1 MSESFTS
8 FIDVCG
14 WKWCGF
20 LHQLKPLLDYIAHWE
35 IADSSLA
42 ALMGWDVMEVGGG
55 ILGHRDLMSS
65 SVLLHSWATKW
76 ATTVFVKYSTPVN
89 N

>member
-8 FIDVCG
+8 FIDACG
-14 WKWCGF
+14 WKRCGF
-20 LHQLKPLLDYIAHWE
+20 FHQLKPVLDYIARQE
-35 IADSSLA
+35 NADSSLA
-42 ALMGWDVMEVGGG
+42 ALMGYDGSGGVG

-76 ATTVFVKYSTPVN
+76 ATTVFVKYSAPVN